1 MLKLTDQ
8 YDRQARLYPAL
19 LAGATLVTIAVG
31 VYGLPLEPK
40 AGLIGLLASCGV
52 VFLLT
57 TIARE
62 LGKLNIPFPTAPEE
76 LTNPPAA
83 DAIYASAARW
93 LLDLMVR
100 SGRPLTVTT

>member
-52 VFLLT
+52 VFRLT

-62 LGKLNIPFPTAPEE
+62 LGKRLEDE
-76 LTNPPAA
+76 LFAHGVAN
-83 DAIYASAARW
+83 
-93 LLDLMVR
+93 
-100 SGRPLTVTT
+100 RPLSFCVIETLLSTA